1 MIFKAL
7 KKLTKTVR
15 FSIRLTVVAVF
26 VLATSITAII
36 ATSLQYYFSEKMALE
51 SNVQH
56 FNMTTQSVADYL
68 TRINEKSE
76 NTLYMMVKNTSLVG
90 ENLSDKTE
98 LRNVLSEM
106 MDLNPLFYAFYMGY
120 NNGDFFEVIN
130 LESSAMVRQRLGA
143 TDNDRW
149 VVIQIKSEEGQ
160 RIQQTLYFDA
170 SFSLREKTKKP
181 TYFDPREQAWF
192 KQANSQ
198 QVNKT
203 KPYLFTHLQTSGQ
216 TYSIKIAG
224 KNHVLGLGIIV
235 DNMSN
240 YLIEQQQ
247 RLEMHSSTQL
257 LIYNREG
264 EIIASN

>member
-160 RIQQTLYFDA
+160 RIQ
-170 SFSLREKTKKP
+170 
-181 TYFDPREQAWF
+181 
-192 KQANSQ
+192 
-198 QVNKT
+198 
-203 KPYLFTHLQTSGQ
+203 
-216 TYSIKIAG
+216 
-224 KNHVLGLGIIV
+224 
-235 DNMSN
+235 
-240 YLIEQQQ
+240 
-247 RLEMHSSTQL
+247 
-257 LIYNREG
+257 
-264 EIIASN
+264 